1 MKKDIVI
8 MVDEKTSMIYK
19 KVSVLGIN
27 NENLQGSI
35 IFKFNENFVDGTAW
49 LEYER
54 NDEKGYILMSK
65 VNDTYVLP
73 IKQSLLSVQGKIYM
87 QLRITQSEDTNG
99 IPVFKSNKFYL
110 EVKEAI
116 NSTTSIKD
124 DYPDIMDILN
134 TKLDKSNIK
143 AGKNIELDVVGKD
156 ITINASGSGMGGTSN
171 YEELENKPK
180 INDVELSGNKTLKE
194 LGINIPTNSD
204 FTLSGLSEKSYNSLS
219 DKPIIPVVPTDI
231 SAFNN
236 DKGYITK
243 DVNDLTN
250 YTKTSDMPTIPTKVS
265 DLDNDSGFISS
276 YTETDPTVPSYVKLI
291 SENDINNW
299 NNKANL
305 SDIPSN
311 DFYTYYLESRK
322 SAFIEGYGGMSSS
335 DFPFF
340 QNIIN
345 KYRNK
350 NTKPCILLKANVST
364 KNNSSTC
371 LLTNIEYSDSEV
383 AFYGVAFGLG
393 SYTNIQSNLYSVS
406 TMNIR
411 FGVTTTNE
419 TITITNGIM
428 CESFARKFLSTDNKI
443 SYTPTNDYNP
453 ATKKY
458 VDNSISTALGTI
470 ETTLQTINSGSGV

>member
-194 LGINIPTNSD
+194 LGIDIPTNSD

-219 DKPIIPVVPTDI
+219 DKPTIPVVPTDI

-236 DKGYITK
+236 DKGYI
-243 DVNDLTN
+243 
-250 YTKTSDMPTIPTKVS
+250 
-265 DLDNDSGFISS
+265 SS
-276 YTETDPTVPSYVKLI
+276 YTETDPTVPSYVKSI

-411 FGVTTTNE
+411 FSVTTTNE

>member
-27 NENLQGSI
+27 NENLQSSI

-194 LGINIPTNSD
+194 LGIDIPTNSD

-219 DKPIIPVVPTDI
+219 DKPTIPVVPTDI

-236 DKGYITK
+236 DKGYI
-243 DVNDLTN
+243 
-250 YTKTSDMPTIPTKVS
+250 
-265 DLDNDSGFISS
+265 SS
-276 YTETDPTVPSYVKLI
+276 YTETDPTVPSYVKSI

-393 SYTNIQSNLYSVS
+393 SYTNIQSSLYSVS

-411 FGVTTTNE
+411 FAVTTTNE

>member
-194 LGINIPTNSD
+194 LGINIPT
-204 FTLSGLSEKSYNSLS
+204 
-219 DKPIIPVVPTDI
+219 
-231 SAFNN
+231 
-236 DKGYITK
+236 
-243 DVNDLTN
+243 
-250 YTKTSDMPTIPTKVS
+250 KVS

-276 YTETDPTVPSYVKLI
+276 YTETDPTVPSYVKSI

-322 SAFIEGYGGMSSS
+322 SAFIEGYGGISSS

-393 SYTNIQSNLYSVS
+393 SYTNIQSNLYSAS

-411 FGVTTTNE
+411 FSVTTTNE

-458 VDNSISTALGTI
+458 VDDAISNTVGTI

>member
-194 LGINIPTNSD
+194 LGIDIPTNSD

-219 DKPIIPVVPTDI
+219 DKPTIPVVPTDI

-236 DKGYITK
+236 DKGYI
-243 DVNDLTN
+243 
-250 YTKTSDMPTIPTKVS
+250 
-265 DLDNDSGFISS
+265 SS
-276 YTETDPTVPSYVKLI
+276 YTETDPTVPSYVKSI

-311 DFYTYYLESRK
+311 DFYTYYLENRK

-393 SYTNIQSNLYSVS
+393 SYTNMQSNLYSVS

>member
-8 MVDEKTSMIYK
+8 MIDEKTSMIYK

-27 NENLQGSI
+27 NENLQSNI

-156 ITINASGSGMGGTSN
+156 ITINASGSGMGGTSD

-180 INDVELSGNKTLKE
+180 INDVELSGNKTLDE

-204 FTLSGLSEKSYNSLS
+204 FTLSGLKEKSYNSLS
-219 DKPIIPVVPTDI
+219 DKPIIPIVPTDI

-243 DVNDLTN
+243 DVDNLTN
-250 YTKTSDMPTIPTKVS
+250 YTKTSDIPTIPTKVS
-265 DLDNDSGFISS
+265 ELDNDKGYISD
-276 YTETDPTVPSYVKLI
+276 YTETDPTVPSYVKSI
-291 SENDINNW
+291 SESDINNW
-299 NNKANL
+299 N
-305 SDIPSN
+305 SMI
-311 DFYTYYLESRK
+311 
-322 SAFIEGYGGMSSS
+322 
-335 DFPFF
+335 
-340 QNIIN
+340 
-345 KYRNK
+345 
-350 NTKPCILLKANVST
+350 
-364 KNNSSTC
+364 NSSGDQTISGVK
-371 LLTNIEYSDSEV
+371 TYSVLPVSEV
-383 AFYGVAFGLG
+383 LPTSDNQF
-393 SYTNIQSNLYSVS
+393 
-406 TMNIR
+406 
-411 FGVTTTNE
+411 
-419 TITITNGIM
+419 TI
-428 CESFARKFLSTDNKI
+428 KQ
-443 SYTPTNDYNP
+443 
-453 ATKKY
+453 Y
-458 VDNSISTALGTI
+458 VDNAISTALGNV
-470 ETTLQTINSGSGV
+470 ESVLQTINSGSGV

>member
-8 MVDEKTSMIYK
+8 MIDEKTSMVYK

-116 NSTTSIKD
+116 NSTTIIKD

-143 AGKNIELDVVGKD
+143 AGKNVELEYEDEN
-156 ITINASGSGMGGTSN
+156 IIINASGSGMGGTSD

-194 LGINIPTNSD
+194 LGIDIPTNND

-219 DKPIIPVVPTDI
+219 DKPTIPVVPTDI

-236 DKGYITK
+236 DKGYIT
-243 DVNDLTN
+243 
-250 YTKTSDMPTIPTKVS
+250 
-265 DLDNDSGFISS
+265 G
-276 YTETDPTVPSYVKLI
+276 YTETDPTVPSYVKSI

-299 NNKANL
+299 NSMIN
-305 SDIPSN
+305 
-311 DFYTYYLESRK
+311 
-322 SAFIEGYGGMSSS
+322 SSS
-335 DFPFF
+335 D
-340 QNIIN
+340 QTISGV
-345 KYRNK
+345 KTY
-350 NTKPCILLKANVST
+350 NV
-364 KNNSSTC
+364 
-371 LLTNIEYSDSEV
+371 LPV
-383 AFYGVAFGLG
+383 
-393 SYTNIQSNLYSVS
+393 SNVL
-406 TMNIR
+406 
-411 FGVTTTNE
+411 
-419 TITITNGIM
+419 
-428 CESFARKFLSTDNKI
+428 
-443 SYTPTNDYNP
+443 PTNNDQF
-453 ATKKY
+453 TIKQY
-458 VDNSISTALGTI
+458 VDNAISTALGTV
-470 ETTLQTINSGSGV
+470 ETELQTINSGEGV

>member
-8 MVDEKTSMIYK
+8 MIDEKTSMIYK

-194 LGINIPTNSD
+194 LGIDIPTNSD

-219 DKPIIPVVPTDI
+219 DKPTIPVVPTDI

-236 DKGYITK
+236 DKGYI
-243 DVNDLTN
+243 
-250 YTKTSDMPTIPTKVS
+250 
-265 DLDNDSGFISS
+265 SS
-276 YTETDPTVPSYVKLI
+276 YTETDPTVPSYVKSI

-393 SYTNIQSNLYSVS
+393 SYTNIQNNLYSAS

-411 FGVTTTNE
+411 FSVTTTNE

>member
-99 IPVFKSNKFYL
+99 IPVFKSNRFYL

-194 LGINIPTNSD
+194 LGIDIPTNSD

-219 DKPIIPVVPTDI
+219 DKPTIPVVPTDI

-236 DKGYITK
+236 DKGYI
-243 DVNDLTN
+243 
-250 YTKTSDMPTIPTKVS
+250 
-265 DLDNDSGFISS
+265 SS
-276 YTETDPTVPSYVKLI
+276 YTETDPTVPSYVKSI

-393 SYTNIQSNLYSVS
+393 SYTNIQNNLYSAS

-411 FGVTTTNE
+411 FSVTTTNE

>member
-194 LGINIPTNSD
+194 LGIDIPTNSD

-219 DKPIIPVVPTDI
+219 DKPTIPVVPTDI

-236 DKGYITK
+236 DKGYI
-243 DVNDLTN
+243 
-250 YTKTSDMPTIPTKVS
+250 
-265 DLDNDSGFISS
+265 SS
-276 YTETDPTVPSYVKLI
+276 YTETDPTVPSYVKSI

-393 SYTNIQSNLYSVS
+393 SYTNIQNNLYSAS

-411 FGVTTTNE
+411 FSVTTTNE

>member
-8 MVDEKTSMIYK
+8 MIDEKTSMIYK

-143 AGKNIELDVVGKD
+143 AGKNIELDIVGKD
-156 ITINASGSGMGGTSN
+156 ITINASGSGMGGTSD

-180 INDVELSGNKTLKE
+180 INDVELSGNKTLDE
-194 LGINIPTNSD
+194 LGIN
-204 FTLSGLSEKSYNSLS
+204 
-219 DKPIIPVVPTDI
+219 
-231 SAFNN
+231 
-236 DKGYITK
+236 
-243 DVNDLTN
+243 
-250 YTKTSDMPTIPTKVS
+250 IPTKVS
-265 DLDNDSGFISS
+265 DLDNDSGFMSN
-276 YTETDPTVPSYVKLI
+276 YTETDPTVPSYVKAI
-291 SENDINNW
+291 SEDDISNW
-299 NNKANL
+299 NNKADL

-311 DFYTYYLESRK
+311 DFYTYYLENRK
-322 SAFIEGYGGMSSS
+322 SAFIEGYGGLSSS
-335 DFPFF
+335 DYPFF

-350 NTKPCILLKANVST
+350 NIKPCILLKANVST

-383 AFYGVAFGLG
+383 AFYGVAFNLG
-393 SYTNIQSNLYSVS
+393 SYTNIQNNLYSVS

-419 TITITNGIM
+419 TITIINGIM

-443 SYTPTNDYNP
+443 SYTPTTDYNP

-458 VDNSISTALGTI
+458 VDTSINTALGNI
-470 ETTLQTINSGSGV
+470 ETILQTINSGSGV